1 MQPSN
6 KKLNLQ
12 RFLTIFIRIGSMLK
26 NKDIDLDI
34 EGSKYFHQVANCIL
48 STCDN
53 NLCTSY
59 NEINSFWKKG
69 GRKRKGSKVRS

>member
-1 MQPSN
+1 
-6 KKLNLQ
+6 
-12 RFLTIFIRIGSMLK
+12 MLK
-26 NKDIDLDI
+26 NKDIDLVT
-34 EGSKYFHQVANCIL
+34 EGSKYFQVANLIL
-48 STCDN
+48 STCTN